1 MVTASAKDDKDLLDS
16 LQGTDWQ
23 RTRGDE
29 VAMVLELALAFSP
42 KPGNGVGISAISR
55 QMTGSLTFTA
65 RIHQLHHALDQ
76 AEVAHAFGG
85 AIALGWCVPQARA
98 TNDIDINIFL
108 PTERFKLAL
117 DALPEEIEVTER
129 SREQLRRD
137 GQTRLRWGV
146 VPVDVFLNTTELHRR
161 AATRVRRWDFVG
173 VEIPCLSCDDL
184 AVFKAF
190 YDARPKTGSIS
201 ARWSRSS
208 HSTSSKVRG
217 NARRTAGR
225 RR

>member
-1 MVTASAKDDKDLLDS
+1 
-16 LQGTDWQ
+16 
-23 RTRGDE
+23 
-29 VAMVLELALAFSP
+29 
-42 KPGNGVGISAISR
+42 
-55 QMTGSLTFTA
+55 MTGSLTFTA

-98 TNDIDINIFL
+98 TIDIDINIFL
-108 PTERFKLAL
+108 PTEQFERAL

-129 SREQLRRD
+129 SREQLGRD

-146 VPVDVFLNTTELHRR
+146 VPVDVFLNTTEFHRR
-161 AATRVRRWDFVG
+161 AATRVRRWDFMG

-190 YDARPKTGSIS
+190 YDRPKDWVDIGEMVKIASFDIAEVRATLTELLGSDDERIS
-201 ARWSRSS
+201 KLAGAQAEAARML
-208 HSTSSKVRG
+208 
-217 NARRTAGR
+217 RRAAGCTAGP
-225 RR
+225 

>member
-1 MVTASAKDDKDLLDS
+1 
-16 LQGTDWQ
+16 
-23 RTRGDE
+23 
-29 VAMVLELALAFSP
+29 
-42 KPGNGVGISAISR
+42 
-55 QMTGSLTFTA
+55 MTGSPTFTA
-65 RIHQLHHALDQ
+65 RIHQIHRALDR

-108 PTERFKLAL
+108 PTEQFEQAL
-117 DALPEEIEVTER
+117 DALPGEIETTER
-129 SREQLRRD
+129 SRAQLRRD

-146 VPVDVFLNTTELHRR
+146 VPVDVFLNTTEFHTR

-190 YDARPKTGSIS
+190 YNRPKDWVDIGEMVKIESFDIAAAQATLAELLGSDDERIS
-201 ARWSRSS
+201 KFADAQAEAERML
-208 HSTSSKVRG
+208 
-217 NARRTAGR
+217 RRAAGCIDD
-225 RR
+225 

>member
-1 MVTASAKDDKDLLDS
+1 M
-16 LQGTDWQ
+16 
-23 RTRGDE
+23 
-29 VAMVLELALAFSP
+29 
-42 KPGNGVGISAISR
+42 
-55 QMTGSLTFTA
+55 
-65 RIHQLHHALDQ
+65 
-76 AEVAHAFGG
+76 
-85 AIALGWCVPQARA
+85 GWCVPQARA

-190 YDARPKTGSIS
+190 YDRPKDWIDIGEMVKIESFDIVEVRETLAELLGDDDERIS
-201 ARWSRSS
+201 KLADAQSEAERMLRRAAA
-208 HSTSSKVRG
+208 TTRDPRDRG
-217 NARRTAGR
+217 VASGPASWPEL
-225 RR
+225 

>member
-1 MVTASAKDDKDLLDS
+1 
-16 LQGTDWQ
+16 
-23 RTRGDE
+23 
-29 VAMVLELALAFSP
+29 
-42 KPGNGVGISAISR
+42 
-55 QMTGSLTFTA
+55 MTGSLTFTA

-108 PTERFKLAL
+108 PTEQFEQAL
-117 DALPEEIEVTER
+117 DALPDDIEVTER

-146 VPVDVFLNTTELHRR
+146 VPVDVFLNTTEFHLR

-190 YDARPKTGSIS
+190 YNRPKDWIDIGEMVKIESFDVAEAQATLAELLGSDDERIS
-201 ARWSRSS
+201 KFADAQSEAERML
-208 HSTSSKVRG
+208 
-217 NARRTAGR
+217 RRAAGCTADS
-225 RR
+225 